1 MLIVCVVT
9 FLVIELNDDCAEEGE
24 IFEYQEEGD
33 QGQANQGKHLLV
45 AYLNPTITPCIALFQ
60 FILLCI
66 VLLYCYHSLDSNSWR
81 LSSTS
86 RLDIIHRDDT
96 PCDLFNT
103 PLIRDMMISIKV
115 FGKLVVEPKTL
126 GLGILS
132 GKISKMFL
140 KTLE

>member
-1 MLIVCVVT
+1 MKSVRRKVKCT
-9 FLVIELNDDCAEEGE
+9 STRKKRTRDKPTKAS
-24 IFEYQEEGD
+24 
-33 QGQANQGKHLLV
+33 HLLV
-45 AYLNPTITPCIALFQ
+45 AYLNHTITPCIALLLF
-60 FILLCI
+60 FLLCI
-66 VLLYCYHSLDSNSWR
+66 VFLYCYYSLDSNSWR

-86 RLDIIHRDDT
+86 RLDIICRDDT

-103 PLIRDMMISIKV
+103 PLIRDLMVSIKV

-132 GKISKMFL
+132 GNFLKMFT